1 MRSLPIRVQR
11 IGVEVGRTAIGLVAV
26 AAGDHAD
33 LAVGLEEDIER
44 LIGGQQLVLAERDRE
59 LAIADPFLAQVGVQ
73 DPAVVDEERRLAVE
87 GVADRSPAIRR
98 SVEHQV
104 QDEDHQRG
112 EQPGQERRVLA
123 DHRVLDRVGDH
134 QQDDEVEG
142 RQLARLALA
151 EEPEADH
158 ETDVDDRGPDHDRE
172 QVGAEIGDRHAAML
186 ADRSSGYHR
195 PVPATTALRAAP
207 ERAMRGSLL
216 WLSRRRSLGR
226 LATRIPLTRSM
237 VARFVAGET
246 LDEAIVA
253 LQKLH
258 AAGFRTTVDVLGE
271 AVASIDAA
279 ATAADEYLATLDALA
294 EHALDRNVSLKLSQ
308 LGLKLDPGR
317 CRENLARI
325 LRRAADIGAFI
336 RIDME
341 DHSTTDATLAVWREL
356 RPINAGLGDSGVVI
370 QAALR
375 RSPHD
380 VDALIDEQARIR
392 LCKGAYVEPA
402 SVAYP
407 DKADVDAAYETLMI
421 RLLRDGA
428 FPAIATHDE
437 RLIAK
442 AVALV
447 REEGIAPDRF
457 EFQMLFGVRRDL
469 QERLLRA
476 GYGVRVYVPF
486 GTQWYPYF
494 MRRLAERPA
503 NVAFVFRSL
512 LRERRDRGASGSTD

>member
-1 MRSLPIRVQR
+1 
-11 IGVEVGRTAIGLVAV
+11 
-26 AAGDHAD
+26 
-33 LAVGLEEDIER
+33 
-44 LIGGQQLVLAERDRE
+44 
-59 LAIADPFLAQVGVQ
+59 
-73 DPAVVDEERRLAVE
+73 
-87 GVADRSPAIRR
+87 
-98 SVEHQV
+98 
-104 QDEDHQRG
+104 
-112 EQPGQERRVLA
+112 
-123 DHRVLDRVGDH
+123 
-134 QQDDEVEG
+134 
-142 RQLARLALA
+142 
-151 EEPEADH
+151 
-158 ETDVDDRGPDHDRE
+158 
-172 QVGAEIGDRHAAML
+172 ML

-308 LGLKLDPGR
+308 MGLKLDPGR

-325 LRRAADIGAFI
+325 FRRAADIGAFI